1 MILTYKLLLLIAHI
15 PSCKPSLDLAV
26 AYQL

>member
-1 MILTYKLLLLIAHI
+1 MIFTYKLLLLITHI

-26 AYQL
+26 TYQL